1 MYSQPPY
8 HLDNADNVQLVR
20 HEQRP
25 YQPRPRKGSHYLVAL
40 AAAVLALIIVTMT
53 QAINQ
58 TSDAAQAEEIAS
70 LAVRLRAHVE
80 TLADSIGERNLAH
93 FSALTEAADY
103 IEQIWRNQGYSVTR
117 HEHEIRSKKVANLE
131 ATRQGRSPE
140 IVVVGAHYD
149 SVFGSPG
156 ANDNGSGVAAML
168 ELSGYLAKEQPQR
181 TIRFVAF
188 VNEEPPFFKTEAMGS
203 RRYVKMARARGDVIR
218 AMLCLETIGY
228 YRDEPNSQ
236 RYPPPLG
243 LFYPNTGNFIGFVSN
258 LRSRALLG
266 QVAAAFRA
274 ASDFPAER
282 VATFGWIP
290 GVDWSDHWSFW
301 REGIPAVM
309 ITDTAPYRYPY
320 YHTAEDK
327 PDKVDYERLAQV
339 VRGLTAVVRAL
350 AHPQ

>member
-1 MYSQPPY
+1 
-8 HLDNADNVQLVR
+8 
-20 HEQRP
+20 
-25 YQPRPRKGSHYLVAL
+25 
-40 AAAVLALIIVTMT
+40 MT

-70 LAVRLRAHVE
+70 LAAQLRTHVE
-80 TLADSIGERNLAH
+80 KLSESIGERNLAH
-93 FSALTEAADY
+93 FSALAEAADY
-103 IEQIWRNQGYSVTR
+103 IEQVWRKQGYSVSR
-117 HEHEIRSKKVANLE
+117 HEHETGGKKVANLE
-131 ATRQGRSPE
+131 ITRQGRLPE
-140 IVVVGAHYD
+140 IVLVGAHYD

-168 ELSGYLAKEQPQR
+168 ELSGYLANAQPQR

-203 RRYVKMARARGDVIR
+203 RQYVKMARARGDIIR

-236 RYPPPLG
+236 YYPPLFG
-243 LFYPNTGNFIGFVSN
+243 LFYPDTGNFIGFVSN

-266 QVAAAFRA
+266 QVVTAFRA

-282 VATFGWIP
+282 TATFGWIP

-320 YHTAEDK
+320 YHTAEDR
-327 PDKVDYERLAQV
+327 PDHINYERLAQV
-339 VRGLTAVVRAL
+339 VQGLTAVVRAL
-350 AHPQ
+350 AHP

>member
-1 MYSQPPY
+1 
-8 HLDNADNVQLVR
+8 
-20 HEQRP
+20 
-25 YQPRPRKGSHYLVAL
+25 VAL

-58 TSDAAQAEEIAS
+58 ISDAAQAEEIAS

-103 IEQIWRNQGYSVTR
+103 IEQIWRNQGYIVRR

-131 ATRQGRSPE
+131 ITRQGRSPE

-243 LFYPNTGNFIGFVSN
+243 LFYPDTGNFIGFVSN

-266 QVAAAFRA
+266 RVVAAFRA

-309 ITDTAPYRYPY
+309 ITDTALYRYPY

-327 PDKVDYERLAQV
+327 PDKVDYERLSQV
-339 VRGLTAVVRAL
+339 VQGLTAVVRAL

>member
-1 MYSQPPY
+1 M
-8 HLDNADNVQLVR
+8 
-20 HEQRP
+20 
-25 YQPRPRKGSHYLVAL
+25 AL
-40 AAAVLALIIVTMT
+40 TAAVLALIIVTMT

-58 TSDAAQAEEIAS
+58 TSDAAQAEGIAS
-70 LAVRLRAHVE
+70 LVVRLRAHVE
-80 TLADSIGERNLAH
+80 TLADSIGERNLVH

-103 IEQIWRNQGYSVTR
+103 IEQIWRNQGYIVTR
-117 HEHEIRSKKVANLE
+117 HEHEIKSKKVANLE
-131 ATRQGRSPE
+131 ITQRGRSPE
-140 IVVVGAHYD
+140 IVLVGAHYD

-168 ELSGYLAKEQPQR
+168 ELSGYLADAKPQH

-203 RRYVKMARARGDVIR
+203 RQYVRMARARGDIVR

-236 RYPPPLG
+236 QYPPPLG
-243 LFYPNTGNFIGFVSN
+243 LFYPDTGNFIGFVSN

-266 QVAAAFRA
+266 QVFAAFRA
-274 ASDFPAER
+274 SSDFPAER

-339 VRGLTAVVRAL
+339 VQGLTAVVRAL